1 VPAPADVGRLILNV
15 IEVAI
20 TDAGDD
26 VLLTGICR
34 SMDAT
39 ADTEAAT
46 ARSKMSASARVPPAE
61 VLEKM

>member
-1 VPAPADVGRLILNV
+1 VPATAGVGRLVLDGV
-15 IEVAI
+15 EVASA
-20 TDAGDD
+20 TVSDG

-39 ADTEAAT
+39 ADTKAAT
-46 ARSKMSASARVPPAE
+46 ARSKMSTSARLSPVK